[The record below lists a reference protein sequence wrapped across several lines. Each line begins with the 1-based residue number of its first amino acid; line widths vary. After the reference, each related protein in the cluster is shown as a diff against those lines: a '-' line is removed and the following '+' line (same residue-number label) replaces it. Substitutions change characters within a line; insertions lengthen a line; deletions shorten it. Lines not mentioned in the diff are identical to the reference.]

1 MTQATSTIA
10 LATASVGA
18 LRPDAPGAAGLA
30 TTAAGDDAE
39 FGAKLAV
46 HLGQPALDGKPAAH
60 RRGRSTSAGARAH
73 PSSHMTTV
81 RPRAA
86 TGPKLATA
94 HGTQAGAAPTPT
106 ALPTGVPEPTS
117 ELDHRTEP
125 VPSGG
130 VRRARPGA
138 KTVDAESPAAQPPA
152 ADLPTPGVGLAAPR
166 PRHGVHPATRA
177 EPVQAAACPTDPS
190 AQTPAIAPG
199 TAAGGLLAD
208 LDSKALERSTAA
220 PAPRPTASVR
230 ALPTAETSP
239 GFAVSQSLDQG
250 GAPATVR
257 ASTGEASA
265 VDDVTSSTIA
275 SVDQGA
281 PAWPGRE
288 PASVAPPAPAATT
301 AGDEPSGPAPAGR
314 VDPGAAPPGDST
326 TDRRTPPVAGD
337 GPPPARG
344 DVGAL
349 EPASARAAAEAG
361 RRDPRGD
368 RAAAA
373 AGAPQSPA
381 APALAAAYAAAT
393 GALALGP
400 AGSGARAATADGP
413 PSGSTAGPSA
423 GPPSGTRAADRRE
436 AGPAAVRVGPTRN
449 PLAGQPDATAMPR
462 SPLAPAPVGSDGRA
476 DREPAG
482 GRDYA
487 PRPATG
493 AGREPMGHLITASA
507 DTRSVPAA
515 PGAQPVAGAD
525 GARTD
530 IALPAAAIAG
540 GPAPLG
546 PEPIPGQTGGRTH
559 FATVGTPVVSPQFPA
574 ALSEQVA
581 FSLREGL
588 SHVEL
593 NLTPTEL
600 GPVRIEMTLDGAQAS
615 ISFACASADTRAA
628 IEQSLSTLRDML
640 GREGVSLA
648 QTDVG
653 SGFSDRQGDPDAR
666 GATARERV
674 RGSADP
680 SATPAESH
688 APEPT
693 PRGAGVRRG
702 AIDLFA

>member
-73 PSSHMTTV
+73 PSSHVATV

-86 TGPKLATA
+86 TGTKLATA

-117 ELDHRTEP
+117 ELAQRTEP
-125 VPSGG
+125 APSGG

-138 KTVDAESPAAQPPA
+138 KTVDAESPAAQSPA
-152 ADLPTPGVGLAAPR
+152 ADLPTPGIGLAAPR
-166 PRHGVHPATRA
+166 PRHDVHPATHA
-177 EPVQAAACPTDPS
+177 EPVQSAACPTDPS
-190 AQTPAIAPG
+190 AQTLAIEPG
-199 TAAGGLLAD
+199 TSAGGLLAD
-208 LDSKALERSTAA
+208 LESKALERSAAA
-220 PAPRPTASVR
+220 PAPRPPASVR

-275 SVDQGA
+275 LVDPGA

-288 PASVAPPAPAATT
+288 PAAVAPPAPAATT
-301 AGDEPSGPAPAGR
+301 AGDEPSEPAPAGR
-314 VDPGAAPPGDST
+314 VDPRAAPPGDST
-326 TDRRTPPVAGD
+326 TGRRTPPVAGD
-337 GPPPARG
+337 GPQLARG
-344 DVGAL
+344 DAGAL
-349 EPASARAAAEAG
+349 EPASARAAAAEAG

-393 GALALGP
+393 GAPALGP
-400 AGSGARAATADGP
+400 AGSGARAASAGGP
-413 PSGSTAGPSA
+413 SSGSTAGPT
-423 GPPSGTRAADRRE
+423 SGTRAADRRE

-493 AGREPMGHLITASA
+493 VGREPMGHVITAST

-546 PEPIPGQTGGRTH
+546 PEPIPGQSGGRTH
-559 FATVGTPVVSPQFPA
+559 LATVGTPVFSPQFPA

-628 IEQSLSTLRDML
+628 IEQSISTLRDML

-653 SGFSDRQGDPDAR
+653 SGFSGRPGDPDAR
-666 GATARERV
+666 GAAARERV

-688 APEPT
+688 APEPR
-693 PRGAGVRRG
+693 PRGSGARRG